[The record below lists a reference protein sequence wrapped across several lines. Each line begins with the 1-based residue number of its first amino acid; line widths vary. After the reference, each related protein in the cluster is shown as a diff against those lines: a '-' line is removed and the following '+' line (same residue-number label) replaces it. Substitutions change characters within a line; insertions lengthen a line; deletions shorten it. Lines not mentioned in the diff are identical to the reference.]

1 MRRAIA
7 CGIAWVIGFAC
18 LASGRETAS
27 ASDQIDDMFADRGLR
42 HCLYWLL
49 TGTRGALI
57 EPLCLSEYEIPPPSL
72 FLCARKV
79 QTGFQ
84 SQKDLETCAVVFDEQ
99 AKKVRSGYVKSGS
112 SPEM

>member
-1 MRRAIA
+1 MRSAIVYGIA
-7 CGIAWVIGFAC
+7 CVGGLAC
-18 LASGRETAS
+18 LASSLETAP
-27 ASDQIDDMFADRGLR
+27 ASDQIDDMFADRALR

-57 EPLCLSEYEIPPPSL
+57 EPLCVSEYAIPPPSL

-84 SQKDLETCAVVFDEQ
+84 SQLDLETCAVVFDEQ
-99 AKKVRSGYVKSGS
+99 AKKVRSGYVKPGS